1 MSDLPSELA
10 YLRPALDKY
19 GRIGGTVDMCHFLDA
34 ADEGALAD
42 LRAVADS
49 IKAARHGS
57 MINEYIDAHD
67 MTKCDSSARLHYL
80 MLLLDIADFL

>member
-10 YLRPALDKY
+10 YLRPAMDKY
-19 GRIGGTVDMCHFLDA
+19 GRIGGTVDMCIFLDA
-34 ADEGALAD
+34 ADEGTLAE

-49 IKAARHGS
+49 IKTAHHDS
-57 MINEYIDAHD
+57 MINEYIDSHD
-67 MTKCDSSARLHYL
+67 MTKCDSSARLNYL